1 MKMYFLTILVVLAP
15 VPLLVGAQTAP
26 NIVLLFGD
34 DLGRYASVYRDPARP
49 SPNDILNTPNMDR
62 IAREGTTFW
71 NAFVSVPSCTP
82 SRAALIS
89 GRHFFRNGSHSQLHS
104 PWQKGTTPDPW
115 EKVVGF
121 PLMLK
126 EQGYHIGWSYKMHI
140 SEDRMGGSGRNYR
153 KAGSR
158 FNNFSE
164 NVTAA
169 KNPVTEKEKLLG
181 EVRKNASDFLADR
194 KPDQPFFY
202 WFNPTNTHR
211 TWEKGSG
218 KAIWGLNPESLKGKL
233 PKFLPDEPEIREDV
247 ADYLGEV
254 LAFDAAVGVILD
266 ELKARG
272 LLENTLV
279 VVSGDH
285 GIPGFTRGKTNLY
298 DFGTQVPLLMRYP
311 GKIAAGKIVRQP
323 VSLIDLA
330 PTFLELAG
338 LKPTPDMNGQNLLP
352 LAKST
357 SAKEESGGRGYVLT
371 GRETHFHTAR
381 GQNLSYPSRAIRTP
395 EYLYIINFKA
405 DRFPMGDAKALGDGP
420 IPTDKALEFI
430 TGLGYAD
437 LDAGPFKAW
446 LIKHKN
452 DPAYGKYLDWAVGK
466 RPEEEL
472 YLVTEDPD
480 QLVNLAASSSHQ
492 AIRKDLR
499 GKLLE
504 ILKANDDPRLKDAF
518 DKPPYLVGA
527 PRQGK

>member
-1 MKMYFLTILVVLAP
+1 MRKNLWTIFVILAS
-15 VPLLVGAQTAP
+15 VPPLVGASKTP

-34 DLGRYASVYRDPARP
+34 DLGRYASVYRDPSIP
-49 SPNDILNTPNMDR
+49 SPNDILYTPNMDR
-62 IAREGTTFW
+62 VAREGTTFW

-104 PWQKGTTPDPW
+104 PWQKGATPDPW
-115 EKVVGF
+115 EKVSGF
-121 PLMLK
+121 PLML
-126 EQGYHIGWSYKMHI
+126 QAAGYHIGWSYKMHI
-140 SEDRMGGSGRNYR
+140 SEDRMGGAKRNYR
-153 KAGSR
+153 KAGVR

-164 NVTAA
+164 NVSAA
-169 KNPVTEKEKLLG
+169 KDLGAEKEKLLG
-181 EVRKNASDFLADR
+181 EVRKNASAFFDDR

-218 KAIWGLNPESLKGKL
+218 KAIWGLNPEALKGKL

-266 ELKARG
+266 ELKSRG
-272 LLENTLV
+272 LLENSLV

-298 DFGTQVPLLMRYP
+298 DFGTQVPLIMRLP
-311 GKIAAGKIVRQP
+311 GKIAQGKIVRQP

-352 LAKST
+352 LANPSST
-357 SAKEESGGRGYVLT
+357 QEEPSGRGFAIT

-381 GQNLSYPSRAIRTP
+381 GQNLSYPSRAIRTK
-395 EYLYIINFKA
+395 EFLYKA
-405 DRFPMGDAKALGDGP
+405 VHGKPSIGVLTRMVSSHGDLWSNEIPNPVFQPLGKNKPNHSLGDKTEG
-420 IPTDKALEFI
+420 
-430 TGLGYAD
+430 
-437 LDAGPFKAW
+437 
-446 LIKHKN
+446 
-452 DPAYGKYLDWAVGK
+452 
-466 RPEEEL
+466 RPRPSI
-472 YLVTEDPD
+472 VC
-480 QLVNLAASSSHQ
+480 
-492 AIRKDLR
+492 R
-499 GKLLE
+499 GCK
-504 ILKANDDPRLKDAF
+504 
-518 DKPPYLVGA
+518 
-527 PRQGK
+527 QSQ